1 MNDSLGHDI
10 GDQLLFEIGRRLAAC
25 VGPEDTV
32 ARLSGDEFAIIWPGL
47 RSEESVALLA
57 RQLLSAVSEP
67 LQVASHEFYPTC
79 SIGVSLYPRDGRDCP
94 TLLKNADTAMY
105 RAKDSGRNNFQFYA
119 HAMNAQVLE
128 RLKLESGL
136 QRALER
142 GEFRLHYQPQMDFSR
157 GRLMG
162 VEALLRWQPPDQSN
176 VPPANFIPIA
186 EETGLILPIGE
197 WALRHACA
205 QYKTWQSHS
214 DLSQLRIAV
223 NLSARQFKQQDIV
236 KVVSRALADTDC
248 PASALELEITESVL
262 MSDPEEAA
270 YTMRQL
276 ADMGVQLSI
285 DDFGTG
291 YSSLN
296 YLKRLPIHALKID
309 RSFVRGITTDADDAA
324 IAKAVIALAHS
335 LKLSVIAEGVE
346 TLGQRDFLFHQRCD
360 KMQGHLI
367 GRPLT
372 NNELEQQFAA
382 YDNCRGVPD
391 RL

>member
-1 MNDSLGHDI
+1 M
-10 GDQLLFEIGRRLAAC
+10 
-25 VGPEDTV
+25 
-32 ARLSGDEFAIIWPGL
+32 
-47 RSEESVALLA
+47 
-57 RQLLSAVSEP
+57 
-67 LQVASHEFYPTC
+67 
-79 SIGVSLYPRDGRDCP
+79 
-94 TLLKNADTAMY
+94 
-105 RAKDSGRNNFQFYA
+105 
-119 HAMNAQVLE
+119 
-128 RLKLESGL
+128 
-136 QRALER
+136 
-142 GEFRLHYQPQMDFSR
+142 
-157 GRLMG
+157 MG
-162 VEALLRWQPPDQSN
+162 VEALLRWQPPGQSN

-197 WALRHACA
+197 WTLRHACA

-214 DLSQLRIAV
+214 DLSQPRIAV

-236 KVVSRALADTDC
+236 KVVSRALADTGC

-270 YTMRQL
+270 YTRRQL

-309 RSFVRGITTDADDAA
+309 RSFVRDITTDADDAA

-335 LKLSVIAEGVE
+335 LKLSMIAEGVE
-346 TLGQRDFLFHQRCD
+346 TAEQRDFLFHQRCD

-372 NNELEQQFAA
+372 NNQLEQQFAA
-382 YDNCRGVPD
+382 YDN
-391 RL
+391 